1 MPPTLIGIVSTA
13 QEPVARLRKNDD
25 VASCCANPMC
35 CGMRTP
41 YQLLVIQ
48 TLLLAAC
55 GGGGPST
62 STSGTPAISAF
73 TADHASYFIGDQAR
87 LSANYLNGTGHIE
100 PGDIPIASGQTVT
113 TPVLTTN
120 TTFHLVVSGGGAQV
134 TQDLALTVSYRERM
148 RSLAMPFA
156 RTHHSAVALSDGRV
170 LIVGGVDESRMFA
183 RLMYAFDPATETFTP
198 AGSLAGAGPY
208 GSATAALNKGDA
220 LLVGGYPVSAGMEAV
235 IIRSGNIIPTTGQP
249 HTLRVLGTATRLED
263 GKVLVVGGLLATVSG
278 GIAFGISDTP
288 DQSAELYDPATG
300 TFTVLSSSLNV
311 GRYGH
316 TATATTGGRVL
327 IYGGF
332 TQNGEP
338 APVELYNHSTGTFT
352 VLTAPE
358 AGVRGNHAA
367 VETPDGDIWIVGGED
382 PAASAL
388 TSVIRF
394 DHVSAALGHALD
406 LATPRTSVSAALLT
420 DSRILVAGGIT
431 SVASGQDTESS
442 ELVTPAG
449 SVSRAGPPMATA
461 RHANTMTPL
470 SNGKILILGGVD
482 QANNP
487 LATAE
492 IYE

>member
-1 MPPTLIGIVSTA
+1 M
-13 QEPVARLRKNDD
+13 LRKSD
-25 VASCCANPMC
+25 VLRHEDPVS
-35 CGMRTP
+35 
-41 YQLLVIQ
+41 QLLVIPDTVAGRLRWWR
-48 TLLLAAC
+48 TLHVHFGNARDQRIS
-55 GGGGPST
+55 PPT
-62 STSGTPAISAF
+62 TPV
-73 TADHASYFIGDQAR
+73 YFIGDQAR

-120 TTFHLVVSGGGAQV
+120 TTFHLVVSGGGGQV

-156 RTHHSAVALSDGRV
+156 RTHHNAVALSDGRV

-183 RLMYAFDPATETFTP
+183 RLMYVFDPATETFTP
-198 AGSLAGAGPY
+198 AGSLGSAGPY
-208 GSATAALNKGDA
+208 GSATAALNNGDA

-288 DQSAELYDPATG
+288 DHSAELYDPATG

-338 APVELYNHSTGTFT
+338 RCCSELYNHSTGTFT

-394 DHVSAALGHALD
+394 DHTSAALGHACRSRHSAHLGQRGSLTNYPGAGCGRD
-406 LATPRTSVSAALLT
+406 HVPGFRSGCGSFRARHSRRLRLSCRPARWQQHATPTR
-420 DSRILVAGGIT
+420 
-431 SVASGQDTESS
+431 
-442 ELVTPAG
+442 
-449 SVSRAGPPMATA
+449 
-461 RHANTMTPL
+461 
-470 SNGKILILGGVD
+470 
-482 QANNP
+482 
-487 LATAE
+487 
-492 IYE
+492 